1 MLKKL
6 ALALM
11 TFVISFSCN
20 CVAEG
25 NRCDIKDMTTEEL
38 FELQTEITIELSGR
52 EETDFAQ
59 IYPGTYVVGNDIS
72 EGAYILC
79 FSTDDSSNSPAL
91 SYYIYENEEQ
101 YVADPT
107 KWFEGGLERAN
118 SVCRLSLKNGM
129 VVNFN
134 VIEDGVCFI
143 KKAEPII

>member
-20 CVAEG
+20 CIAEG

-72 EGAYILC
+72 EDVYKRQLAGRTKGIGG
-79 FSTDDSSNSPAL
+79 
-91 SYYIYENEEQ
+91 SY
-101 YVADPT
+101 
-107 KWFEGGLERAN
+107 
-118 SVCRLSLKNGM
+118 
-129 VVNFN
+129 
-134 VIEDGVCFI
+134 
-143 KKAEPII
+143 